1 MAINKII
8 RFALVPA
15 MTIGLLAGVAS
26 TSEAARADRRQHRQ
40 ATRIH
45 HGVVK
50 GSLTKKETAGLLHQ
64 QARIQATKRRARADG
79 KVTFSERRQI
89 QRKQNAASR
98 NIARKK
104 HNKKRRTPRR

>member
-1 MAINKII
+1 MAIKKIF

-15 MTIGLLAGVAS
+15 LALGLLAGVAG
-26 TSEAARADRRQHRQ
+26 TSEAARADRRQGRQ

-45 HGVVK
+45 RGVAE
-50 GSLTKKETAGLLHQ
+50 GSLTKTETASLLHQ

-79 KVTFSERRQI
+79 KVTQAERRRI

-98 NIARKK
+98 DIAKKK
-104 HNKKRRTPRR
+104 HNKRRRARRR